1 MIKESN
7 ESQKAKTSPAKITKS
22 KLPKWAIVLIIIVPI
37 LIVLGV
43 SFLTGYPQFLV
54 AKIGCGHDPVMLD
67 SGQRL
72 IFNETRHYIIPYP
85 GEPLYRVAIT
95 NTYFCT
101 EQQAQATG
109 ATIHPYSRVAI
120 QRDSN
125 K

>member
-1 MIKESN
+1 VIKKSN
-7 ESQKAKTSPAKITKS
+7 KSQHSKINPTKAIRS
-22 KLPKWAIVLIIIVPI
+22 KLPRWSMGLIISIPI
-37 LIVLGV
+37 LIAIGL

-54 AKIGCGHDPVMLD
+54 AKISCGHDPIMLD
-67 SGQRL
+67 SGQRF
-72 IFNETRHYIIPYP
+72 IFNETSHYIIPYP
-85 GEPLYRVAIT
+85 GEPLYRVAVT

-109 ATIHPYSRVAI
+109 ATIHPYSRIAI